1 MATFSLMLALT
12 LLMVMIGNYFGGNQG
27 MLMMLI
33 ISVGMNFF
41 TYWNSDKI
49 VLAQYRARQVDERTA
64 PGLYAIVKR
73 LTERA
78 QMPMPKLYVVDDP
91 QPNAFA
97 TGRNA
102 DHAAVCVTTGLANM
116 LTRPQIAGVLGHE
129 LTHIRNHDIL
139 IGTVAATMAGMITT
153 ISRLAFW
160 FGGSRDS
167 RNNNNAIVGL
177 LLLILGPIAAM
188 IIQLAISRSREYK
201 ADEGGGR
208 LCGNPDD
215 LAEALLE
222 IDRYAKRRTLGM
234 ATEATAHMFIISPF
248 SKQDLKA
255 MFSTHPTTEDR
266 VNRLHALALEMKA
279 KGELITHD

>member
-12 LLMVMIGNYFGGNQG
+12 LLMVMIGNYFGGSQG
-27 MLMMLI
+27 MMFMLI
-33 ISVGMNFF
+33 ISVGMNIF
-41 TYWNSDKI
+41 TYWNSDKL
-49 VLAQYRARQVDERTA
+49 VLAQYRARQVNQASA

-78 QMPMPKLYVVDDP
+78 KLPMPKLYIVDDP

-97 TGRNA
+97 TGRNPE
-102 DHAAVCVTTGLANM
+102 HAAVCVTTGLANL
-116 LTRPQIAGVLGHE
+116 LTRDEIAGVLGHE
-129 LTHIRNHDIL
+129 LTHVRNRDIL
-139 IGTVAATMAGMITT
+139 IGTVAATMAGVITT

-160 FGGSRDS
+160 FGGSRDD
-167 RNNNNAIVGL
+167 RNNGNALVGL
-177 LLLILGPIAAM
+177 FLLILGPIAAM

-215 LAEALLE
+215 LAAALLK
-222 IDRYAKRRTLGM
+222 IDAYAKRRTMSM

-266 VNRLHALALEMKA
+266 VNRLHELTAEMRS
-279 KGELITHD
+279 KGELVTHG